1 MGGTLGGVSFSP
13 QTLRQVLAARSLP
26 RRSDYAGLRSS
37 WKGDVLAGVTVGV
50 VALPLA
56 LAFGV
61 TSGVGAAA
69 GLVTA
74 VVAGLVAGVMG
85 GSSLQVSGPTGA
97 MTVVLLPIVAVYG
110 TGAVFTIAIMAGAL
124 VILLGLVGLG
134 RTIAYI
140 PWPVIEGF
148 TVGIATIIALQ
159 QVPFAL
165 DVPRPAGDRTLM
177 IAIDAFGKIS
187 SFDTLRALALV
198 GVVLAVMII
207 LPRIRRSLPA
217 SLIAVVL
224 ATVIA
229 ELMNLSITRIGA
241 LPSSLPRPTVPSL
254 DPDTLKMLVG
264 SAIAVAA
271 LVAIESLMSAKVAD
285 GMADGGRYDPD
296 RELVGQ
302 GLANVASGIFGGM
315 PATGAIARTAV
326 NVRAG
331 ARTRVSAIVHALV
344 LLGVVLFG
352 ASLVGRIPLA
362 ALAGVLLVT
371 AFRMVDYR
379 AGLALLRSTRSEAVV
394 FSLTALIT
402 ILFDLIL
409 AVEIGIA
416 VAAVF
421 ALRAFARDSGLK
433 RESVSELGIEVTQ
446 DAERALLHEKI
457 AVYRIDGALFF
468 GAAQRFLDEL
478 TAVTDVDVVILR
490 LSGVSMLDATGA
502 NALGEIVRDLE
513 RRHITV
519 LIKGVRDED
528 RGMLEAVGVLR
539 SLRHENHLFT
549 SLPDAIAH
557 ARTHVERAEAVR

>member
-1 MGGTLGGVSFSP
+1 MTLARTIAS
-13 QTLRQVLAARSLP
+13 RSLP
-26 RRSDYAGLRSS
+26 RLSDYAGLRSS

-74 VVAGLVAGVMG
+74 VVAGLVAGVFG

-110 TGAVFTIAIMAGAL
+110 TGAVFSVAIMAGVL
-124 VILLGLVGLG
+124 VIILGLVGLG

-140 PWPVIEGF
+140 PWPVVEGF

-165 DVPRPAGDRTLM
+165 DVPKPPGDRTIV
-177 IAIDAFGKIS
+177 IAIDAVKSVS
-187 SFDTLRALALV
+187 SSDTLRALAMVAVVIAVMV
-198 GVVLAVMII
+198 GV
-207 LPRIRRSLPA
+207 PRIRRSLPA

-224 ATVIA
+224 ATIVA
-229 ELMNLSITRIGA
+229 ELMSLPIDRIGL
-241 LPSSLPRPTVPSL
+241 LPSSLPSPSL
-254 DPDTLKMLVG
+254 PMLDPSTLRTLAG

-271 LVAIESLMSAKVAD
+271 LAAIESLLSARVAD
-285 GMADGGRYDPD
+285 GMADGGRYNPD
-296 RELVGQ
+296 RELFGQ

-326 NVRAG
+326 NVRSG

-344 LLGVVLFG
+344 LLVVVLFG

-362 ALAGVLLVT
+362 ALAGVLIVT
-371 AFRMVDYR
+371 AVRMVDHR
-379 AGLALLRSTRSEAVV
+379 SALAILRSTKSEAAV
-394 FSLTALIT
+394 FSLTALVT
-402 ILFDLIL
+402 IFFDLIL

-416 VAAVF
+416 VAALL
-421 ALRAFARDSGLK
+421 ALRAVAKQSGLE
-433 RESVSELGIEVTQ
+433 RETAATLAVEFDQ
-446 DAERALLHEKI
+446 DEEISLLHERI
-457 AVYRIDGALFF
+457 AVYRLDGALFF
-468 GAAQRFLDEL
+468 GAAQRFLDEF
-478 TAVTDVDVVILR
+478 TAVTDVEVVILR
-490 LSGVSMLDATGA
+490 LSGVRILDASGA
-502 NALGEIVRDLE
+502 NALMEIVHDLE
-513 RRHITV
+513 HRGITV

-528 RGMLEAVGVLR
+528 RPMLEAIGVLE

-549 SLPDAIAH
+549 SLPEAIAH
-557 ARTHVERAEAVR
+557 ARSHVERARVH

>member
-1 MGGTLGGVSFSP
+1 M
-13 QTLRQVLAARSLP
+13 
-26 RRSDYAGLRSS
+26 
-37 WKGDVLAGVTVGV
+37 LAGVTVGV

-74 VVAGLVAGVMG
+74 VVAGLVAGVFG

-110 TGAVFTIAIMAGAL
+110 TGAVFSVAIMAGVL
-124 VILLGLVGLG
+124 VIILGLVGLG

-140 PWPVIEGF
+140 PWPVVEGF

-165 DVPRPAGDRTLM
+165 DVPKPPGDRTIL
-177 IAIDAFGKIS
+177 IAIDAIKSVS
-187 SFDTLRALALV
+187 SSDTLRALAMVVVVIAVMV
-198 GVVLAVMII
+198 GV
-207 LPRIRRSLPA
+207 PRIRRSLPA

-224 ATVIA
+224 ATVVA
-229 ELMNLSITRIGA
+229 ELISLPIDRIGL
-241 LPSSLPRPTVPSL
+241 LPSSLPSPSL
-254 DPDTLKMLVG
+254 PVIDPSTLRVLSG

-271 LVAIESLMSAKVAD
+271 LAAIESLLSARVAD
-285 GMADGGRYDPD
+285 GMSDGGRYNPD

-302 GLANVASGIFGGM
+302 GLANVACGIFGGM

-326 NVRAG
+326 NVRSG
-331 ARTRVSAIVHALV
+331 ARTRVSAIVHAVV
-344 LLGVVLFG
+344 LLAVVLFG

-362 ALAGVLLVT
+362 ALAGVLIVT

-379 AGLALLRSTRSEAVV
+379 SALAILRSTKSEAAV
-394 FSLTALIT
+394 FSLTALVT
-402 ILFDLIL
+402 IFFDLIL

-416 VAAVF
+416 VAALL
-421 ALRAFARDSGLK
+421 ALRAVAKQSGLE
-433 RESVSELGIEVTQ
+433 RETAADLAVEFDQNEEVN
-446 DAERALLHEKI
+446 LLHERI
-457 AVYRIDGALFF
+457 AVYRLDGALFF

-478 TAVTDVDVVILR
+478 TAVTDVEVVILR
-490 LSGVSMLDATGA
+490 LSGVRILDASGA
-502 NALGEIVRDLE
+502 NALMEIVHDLE
-513 RRHITV
+513 QRGITV
-519 LIKGVRDED
+519 LIKGVREED
-528 RGMLEAVGVLR
+528 RPMLDAIGVLE

-549 SLPDAIAH
+549 SLPEAIAH
-557 ARTHVERAEAVR
+557 ARSHVERARVR